1 MYIYCFTES
10 VHLQLSPP
18 PAYEHDFLL
27 CTALSQL
34 GKFPKTIHTRK
45 ENMAAEQL
53 KTGEMPYV
61 TDSFKYYEML
71 GQARQL
77 KAKCSP

>member
-1 MYIYCFTES
+1 MYIYFCTGS

-45 ENMAAEQL
+45 ENMAAERR
-53 KTGEMPYV
+53 
-61 TDSFKYYEML
+61 
-71 GQARQL
+71 RQE
-77 KAKCSP
+77 KCLM

>member
-1 MYIYCFTES
+1 MSTDCCTES

-18 PAYEHDFLL
+18 PSYEHDFLL

-45 ENMAAEQL
+45 ENMAAERR
-53 KTGEMPYV
+53 
-61 TDSFKYYEML
+61 
-71 GQARQL
+71 RQE
-77 KAKCSP
+77 KCLM